1 MMGFGG
7 FGDMMGFGGF
17 GMLFGGLVWIAL
29 IVLVVWVAVSLFP
42 GRREGGQQ
50 TALEIL
56 KRRYAAG
63 ELSSAE
69 YQQAS
74 KDLG

>member
-1 MMGFGG
+1 MGFGG
-7 FGDMMGFGGF
+7 FGDMMGFGGYW
-17 GMLFGGLVWIAL
+17 MLFGSLIWIGLV
-29 IVLVVWVAVSLFP
+29 VLVVWVAVSLLS
-42 GRREGGQQ
+42 GRREGGQE
-50 TALEIL
+50 TPLGIL

-74 KDLG
+74 KDLS

>member
-1 MMGFGG
+1 MMGYGG
-7 FGDMMGFGGF
+7 FGDMFGFGGF
-17 GMLFGGLVWIAL
+17 GMLFGGLLWIGL
-29 IVLVVWVAVSLFP
+29 IVLVVWGAASLFP
-42 GRREGGQQ
+42 GRRETGQE

-63 ELSSAE
+63 EISAAE
-69 YQQAS
+69 YQQAK

>member
-1 MMGFGG
+1 MMGLGA
-7 FGDMMGFGGF
+7 FGGF
-17 GMLFGGLVWIAL
+17 GMLFGGLFWIAL
-29 IVLVVWVAVSLFP
+29 IALVVWGAASLFP
-42 GRREGGQQ
+42 GRQVGGQE

-63 ELSSAE
+63 EISAAE
-69 YQQAS
+69 YQQAK

>member
-1 MMGFGG
+1 MMGLGA
-7 FGDMMGFGGF
+7 FGGF
-17 GMLFGGLVWIAL
+17 GMLFGGLFWIAL
-29 IVLVVWVAVSLFP
+29 IVLVVWGAASLFP
-42 GRREGGQQ
+42 GRREGGQE

-63 ELSSAE
+63 EISAAE
-69 YQQAS
+69 YQQAK